1 MAARKKNPPTFE
13 AGMKELEELT
23 RRISGGELTL
33 EETMK
38 LYEQGMALS
47 ARLEGELRRMEKT
60 IEQIDLNT
68 AEITAFEEKE
78 YGIS

>member
-1 MAARKKNPPTFE
+1 MATRKKNPPTFE